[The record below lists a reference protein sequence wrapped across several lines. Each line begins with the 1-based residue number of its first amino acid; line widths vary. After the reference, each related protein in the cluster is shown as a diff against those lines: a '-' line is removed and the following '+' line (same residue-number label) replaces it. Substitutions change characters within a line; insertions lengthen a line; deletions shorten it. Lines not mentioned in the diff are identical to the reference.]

1 MTYDQWKTTDP
12 SQEGDVC
19 PCGSGEWACRVY
31 SKEYGVPPAYP
42 RYRIHGNG
50 PWSDLWGCEACED
63 IVIQDALNDD
73 SACAHCR
80 GERFVETEIGVLNCP
95 YCNQPN
101 QERPDDQS
109 RNR

>member
-1 MTYDQWKTTDP
+1 VRLWILDSAMTYDQWKTTDL

-31 SKEYGVPPAYP
+31 SKEYGVPPIWA
-42 RYRIHGNG
+42 
-50 PWSDLWGCEACED
+50 CVACEGTD
-63 IVIQDALNDD
+63 
-73 SACAHCR
+73 
-80 GERFVETEIGVLNCP
+80 EYFPT
-95 YCNQPN
+95 N